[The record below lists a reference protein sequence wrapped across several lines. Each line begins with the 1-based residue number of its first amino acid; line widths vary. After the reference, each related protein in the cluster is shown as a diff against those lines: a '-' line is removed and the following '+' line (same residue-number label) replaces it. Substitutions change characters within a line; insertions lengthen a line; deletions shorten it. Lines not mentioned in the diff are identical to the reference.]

1 MSAFLNEDAFLTP
14 PAASIQDDIAAILS
28 GVQTAQSR
36 ALCVLIVEVIRKRS
50 HYRSCCR
57 YRDLVS
63 ADDLEDLN
71 SEIMLVLLNGTL
83 QAFRGRS
90 HGELICFLRTIVDRH
105 LWRLAQRRIREREL
119 LNTETKALVESWSG
133 TFMTPEQALVT
144 IPESPLQEA
153 DTSYLLGLIQAGSQA
168 AYARQQAVSR
178 AAVTQRIQ
186 RIRKR
191 IQALKEADQTTMR
204 IWMSQRIQHRMHM
217 QATA

>member
-1 MSAFLNEDAFLTP
+1 
-14 PAASIQDDIAAILS
+14 
-28 GVQTAQSR
+28 
-36 ALCVLIVEVIRKRS
+36 
-50 HYRSCCR
+50 
-57 YRDLVS
+57 
-63 ADDLEDLN
+63 
-71 SEIMLVLLNGTL
+71 
-83 QAFRGRS
+83 
-90 HGELICFLRTIVDRH
+90 
-105 LWRLAQRRIREREL
+105 
-119 LNTETKALVESWSG
+119 
-133 TFMTPEQALVT
+133 MTPEQALVT